1 MAGKEKIVV
10 DASVVTK
17 WFSLEEDSAEAL
29 QYKES
34 HVEGGVELIAPALL
48 LYEVANA
55 LNYKPDFTEEDLKES
70 MRALEDLS
78 ISIKL
83 PTKDIMERAIIIA
96 RKYGISIHDSSYIA
110 LAESLNA
117 RMVTSDKRLLEK
129 MGDHPLVHLLGNPK
143 KNPAERQ

>member
-83 PTKDIMERAIIIA
+83 PTKDIMERAIII
-96 RKYGISIHDSSYIA
+96 DSSYK
-110 LAESLNA
+110 EV
-117 RMVTSDKRLLEK
+117 RHK
-129 MGDHPLVHLLGNPK
+129 HL
-143 KNPAERQ
+143 